1 MKRPKLKKA
10 SKRLTCSKRY
20 KIQKKVREHNKKLRK
35 EAKKQKV
42 RKVKKDP
49 GIPNAA
55 PFKEEIL
62 REAEHR
68 KLQLEELKEKQ
79 KLTKQKERAKKRKR
93 EAENNDP
100 ATKAK
105 KAKKEQT
112 VKKQLKSTSNKD
124 KNSKTLFCS
133 ELKKV
138 IEASDVILEVLD
150 ARDPLGCRCPQVE
163 ETILNLE
170 GKKKLILVLNKIDLV
185 PKDNVEKWLKYL
197 QNEFPTVAFKASTQL
212 QDKTVVCFCLALVTL
227 FFLYIC
233 VRGKGVGL
241 VKTKGE
247 LNVLRLFHE
256 NRVCWTDQTN
266 DIPMFLWCRVYPNKL
281 KFNHQKLMML
291 FFLLQQKKRR
301 AASGAV
307 DLTKGVTCLG
317 SDFLSQLL
325 GDYYRSRGTDDAIK
339 VGVVDLVPKDNVEKW
354 LKYLQNEFPT
364 VAFKASTQLQDKTV
378 QQKKRRAASGAV
390 DLTKGVTCL
399 GSDFLSQL
407 LGDYYRSRGTD
418 DAIKV
423 GVVGFPNVGKSSLI
437 NSMKKMR
444 ACHVGISRCTTRCMQ
459 LVHIDKSVKM
469 LDSPGIIAGSLNSA
483 VSLALRSASE
493 MEELVNPLEA
503 VNALLKHC
511 NKQQVMLQYNIPN
524 YRNSLEFL
532 TLFAMKRGCLKKG
545 GVPDTQKAAE
555 TLLNDWT
562 GAKVSYHSKPP
573 EQHKFPSHLSE
584 TAVAERLKEW
594 GTEKLE
600 QGNLNTIKNV
610 KCPSMASSIVFHST
624 GPTDGVLDEGV
635 KEPDEGQDEDEEVEI
650 GSEEEDEE
658 ELELDEVK
666 PKVKKVLPV
675 DKASNGKSEEKTTG
689 EQSTLQSQVVPVS
702 IDFSSSKKDDDAYD
716 FNTDFN

>member
-10 SKRLTCSKRY
+10 SKRVTCSKRY

-35 EAKKQKV
+35 ESKKQKI

-79 KLTKQKERAKKRKR
+79 KLAKQKQRAKKRKL
-93 EAENNDP
+93 EAENKDP

-150 ARDPLGCRCPQVE
+150 ARDPLGCRCPQLE

-212 QDKTVVCFCLALVTL
+212 QDKTV
-227 FFLYIC
+227 
-233 VRGKGVGL
+233 
-241 VKTKGE
+241 
-247 LNVLRLFHE
+247 
-256 NRVCWTDQTN
+256 
-266 DIPMFLWCRVYPNKL
+266 
-281 KFNHQKLMML
+281 
-291 FFLLQQKKRR
+291 QQKKRR

-307 DLTKGVTCLG
+307 DLSKGVTCLG
-317 SDFLSQLL
+317 SDVLL
-325 GDYYRSRGTDDAIK
+325 
-339 VGVVDLVPKDNVEKW
+339 
-354 LKYLQNEFPT
+354 
-364 VAFKASTQLQDKTV
+364 
-378 QQKKRRAASGAV
+378 
-390 DLTKGVTCL
+390 
-399 GSDFLSQL
+399 QL

-437 NSMKKMR
+437 NSMKKVR

-459 LVHIDKSVKM
+459 LVHVDKSVKM

-493 MEELVNPLEA
+493 MEKLGEPLEA
-503 VNALLKHC
+503 VHALLKHC

-532 TLFAMKRGCLKKG
+532 TLFAMKRGSLKKG

-562 GAKVSYHSKPP
+562 GAKLSYHSKPP
-573 EQHKFPSHLSE
+573 EQHKFPSRLSE
-584 TAVAERLKEW
+584 TDVAERLKEW
-594 GTEKLE
+594 GMEKLE

-610 KCPSMASSIVFHST
+610 KCPNMASSIVFHST
-624 GPTDGVLDEGV
+624 GPTDGVLEEGEV
-635 KEPDEGQDEDEEVEI
+635 KEPDEGEDEDVEL
-650 GSEEEDEE
+650 GSEEDVEEEEEEEEE
-658 ELELDEVK
+658 ELELDEIK
-666 PKVKKVLPV
+666 PNVKKVEKP
-675 DKASNGKSEEKTTG
+675 SNGKLEEKKTG
-689 EQSTLQSQVVPVS
+689 EQSRLQSQVVSIS

>member
-79 KLTKQKERAKKRKR
+79 KLTKQKERAKKRKL
-93 EAENNDP
+93 EAEKNDP

-150 ARDPLGCRCPQVE
+150 ARDPLGCRCLQVE

-170 GKKKLILVLNKIDLV
+170 GKKQLILVLNKI
-185 PKDNVEKWLKYL
+185 
-197 QNEFPTVAFKASTQL
+197 
-212 QDKTVVCFCLALVTL
+212 
-227 FFLYIC
+227 
-233 VRGKGVGL
+233 
-241 VKTKGE
+241 
-247 LNVLRLFHE
+247 
-256 NRVCWTDQTN
+256 
-266 DIPMFLWCRVYPNKL
+266 
-281 KFNHQKLMML
+281 
-291 FFLLQQKKRR
+291 
-301 AASGAV
+301 
-307 DLTKGVTCLG
+307 
-317 SDFLSQLL
+317 
-325 GDYYRSRGTDDAIK
+325 
-339 VGVVDLVPKDNVEKW
+339 DLVPKDNVEKW

-399 GSDFLSQL
+399 GSDFLLQL
-407 LGDYYRSRGTD
+407 LGDFYRSRGTD

-610 KCPSMASSIVFHST
+610 KCPNMASSIVFHST

-635 KEPDEGQDEDEEVEI
+635 VKEPDEGQDEDEEVEI
-650 GSEEEDEE
+650 GSEEEEEE
-658 ELELDEVK
+658 ELELDEIK

-689 EQSTLQSQVVPVS
+689 AQSTLQSQVVPVS

>member
-170 GKKKLILVLNKIDLV
+170 GKKKLILVLNKI
-185 PKDNVEKWLKYL
+185 
-197 QNEFPTVAFKASTQL
+197 
-212 QDKTVVCFCLALVTL
+212 
-227 FFLYIC
+227 
-233 VRGKGVGL
+233 
-241 VKTKGE
+241 
-247 LNVLRLFHE
+247 
-256 NRVCWTDQTN
+256 
-266 DIPMFLWCRVYPNKL
+266 
-281 KFNHQKLMML
+281 
-291 FFLLQQKKRR
+291 
-301 AASGAV
+301 
-307 DLTKGVTCLG
+307 
-317 SDFLSQLL
+317 
-325 GDYYRSRGTDDAIK
+325 
-339 VGVVDLVPKDNVEKW
+339 DLVPKDNVEKW

-635 KEPDEGQDEDEEVEI
+635 KEPDEGQDEDEDEEVEI

>member
-1 MKRPKLKKA
+1 NIELKKA

-170 GKKKLILVLNKIDLV
+170 GKKKLILVLNKI
-185 PKDNVEKWLKYL
+185 
-197 QNEFPTVAFKASTQL
+197 
-212 QDKTVVCFCLALVTL
+212 
-227 FFLYIC
+227 
-233 VRGKGVGL
+233 
-241 VKTKGE
+241 
-247 LNVLRLFHE
+247 
-256 NRVCWTDQTN
+256 
-266 DIPMFLWCRVYPNKL
+266 
-281 KFNHQKLMML
+281 
-291 FFLLQQKKRR
+291 
-301 AASGAV
+301 
-307 DLTKGVTCLG
+307 
-317 SDFLSQLL
+317 
-325 GDYYRSRGTDDAIK
+325 
-339 VGVVDLVPKDNVEKW
+339 
-354 LKYLQNEFPT
+354 
-364 VAFKASTQLQDKTV
+364 
-378 QQKKRRAASGAV
+378 
-390 DLTKGVTCL
+390 
-399 GSDFLSQL
+399 
-407 LGDYYRSRGTD
+407 
-418 DAIKV
+418 
-423 GVVGFPNVGKSSLI
+423 GFPNVGKSSLI

-545 GVPDTQKAAE
+545 GFPDTQKAAE

-675 DKASNGKSEEKTTG
+675 DEASNGKSEEKTTG
-689 EQSTLQSQVVPVS
+689 EQSTLQSQVVPFS

>member
-1 MKRPKLKKA
+1 MHYI
-10 SKRLTCSKRY
+10 C
-20 KIQKKVREHNKKLRK
+20 QV
-35 EAKKQKV
+35 
-42 RKVKKDP
+42 DW
-49 GIPNAA
+49 
-55 PFKEEIL
+55 
-62 REAEHR
+62 
-68 KLQLEELKEKQ
+68 
-79 KLTKQKERAKKRKR
+79 
-93 EAENNDP
+93 
-100 ATKAK
+100 
-105 KAKKEQT
+105 
-112 VKKQLKSTSNKD
+112 
-124 KNSKTLFCS
+124 
-133 ELKKV
+133 V

-170 GKKKLILVLNKIDLV
+170 GKKKLILVLNKI
-185 PKDNVEKWLKYL
+185 
-197 QNEFPTVAFKASTQL
+197 
-212 QDKTVVCFCLALVTL
+212 
-227 FFLYIC
+227 
-233 VRGKGVGL
+233 
-241 VKTKGE
+241 
-247 LNVLRLFHE
+247 
-256 NRVCWTDQTN
+256 
-266 DIPMFLWCRVYPNKL
+266 
-281 KFNHQKLMML
+281 
-291 FFLLQQKKRR
+291 
-301 AASGAV
+301 
-307 DLTKGVTCLG
+307 
-317 SDFLSQLL
+317 
-325 GDYYRSRGTDDAIK
+325 
-339 VGVVDLVPKDNVEKW
+339 DLVPKDNVEKW

-545 GVPDTQKAAE
+545 GFPDTQKAAE

-600 QGNLNTIKNV
+600 QGNLNTIKR
-610 KCPSMASSIVFHST
+610 
-624 GPTDGVLDEGV
+624 
-635 KEPDEGQDEDEEVEI
+635 
-650 GSEEEDEE
+650 
-658 ELELDEVK
+658 
-666 PKVKKVLPV
+666 
-675 DKASNGKSEEKTTG
+675 
-689 EQSTLQSQVVPVS
+689 EQSTLQSQVVPIS

>member
-49 GIPNAA
+49 GIPNSA

-79 KLTKQKERAKKRKR
+79 KLTKQKERAKKRKL
-93 EAENNDP
+93 EAEKNDP

-170 GKKKLILVLNKIDLV
+170 GKKKLILVLNKI
-185 PKDNVEKWLKYL
+185 
-197 QNEFPTVAFKASTQL
+197 
-212 QDKTVVCFCLALVTL
+212 
-227 FFLYIC
+227 
-233 VRGKGVGL
+233 
-241 VKTKGE
+241 
-247 LNVLRLFHE
+247 
-256 NRVCWTDQTN
+256 
-266 DIPMFLWCRVYPNKL
+266 
-281 KFNHQKLMML
+281 
-291 FFLLQQKKRR
+291 
-301 AASGAV
+301 
-307 DLTKGVTCLG
+307 
-317 SDFLSQLL
+317 
-325 GDYYRSRGTDDAIK
+325 
-339 VGVVDLVPKDNVEKW
+339 DLVPKDNVEKW

-610 KCPSMASSIVFHST
+610 KCPNMASSIVFHST
-624 GPTDGVLDEGV
+624 GPTDGVLDEGVV

>member
-1 MKRPKLKKA
+1 NIELKKA

-212 QDKTVVCFCLALVTL
+212 QDKTV
-227 FFLYIC
+227 
-233 VRGKGVGL
+233 
-241 VKTKGE
+241 
-247 LNVLRLFHE
+247 
-256 NRVCWTDQTN
+256 
-266 DIPMFLWCRVYPNKL
+266 
-281 KFNHQKLMML
+281 
-291 FFLLQQKKRR
+291 
-301 AASGAV
+301 
-307 DLTKGVTCLG
+307 
-317 SDFLSQLL
+317 
-325 GDYYRSRGTDDAIK
+325 
-339 VGVVDLVPKDNVEKW
+339 
-354 LKYLQNEFPT
+354 
-364 VAFKASTQLQDKTV
+364 

-511 NKQQVMLQYNIPN
+511 NKQQVPGI
-524 YRNSLEFL
+524 
-532 TLFAMKRGCLKKG
+532 
-545 GVPDTQKAAE
+545 
-555 TLLNDWT
+555 W
-562 GAKVSYHSKPP
+562 AKVSYHSKPP
-573 EQHKFPSHLSE
+573 EQHKFPFHLSE

-689 EQSTLQSQVVPVS
+689 MYCS
-702 IDFSSSKKDDDAYD
+702 
-716 FNTDFN
+716 

>member
-79 KLTKQKERAKKRKR
+79 KLTKQKERAKKRKL
-93 EAENNDP
+93 EAEKNDP

-150 ARDPLGCRCPQVE
+150 ARDPLGCRCLQVE

-170 GKKKLILVLNKIDLV
+170 GKKQLILVLNKI
-185 PKDNVEKWLKYL
+185 
-197 QNEFPTVAFKASTQL
+197 
-212 QDKTVVCFCLALVTL
+212 
-227 FFLYIC
+227 
-233 VRGKGVGL
+233 
-241 VKTKGE
+241 
-247 LNVLRLFHE
+247 
-256 NRVCWTDQTN
+256 
-266 DIPMFLWCRVYPNKL
+266 
-281 KFNHQKLMML
+281 
-291 FFLLQQKKRR
+291 
-301 AASGAV
+301 
-307 DLTKGVTCLG
+307 
-317 SDFLSQLL
+317 
-325 GDYYRSRGTDDAIK
+325 
-339 VGVVDLVPKDNVEKW
+339 DLVPKDNVEKW

-399 GSDFLSQL
+399 GSDFLLQL

-610 KCPSMASSIVFHST
+610 KCPNMASSIVFHST
-624 GPTDGVLDEGV
+624 GPTDGVLDEGVV

-658 ELELDEVK
+658 ELELDEIK

-689 EQSTLQSQVVPVS
+689 AQSTLQSQVVPVS

>member
-79 KLTKQKERAKKRKR
+79 KLTKQKERAKKRKL
-93 EAENNDP
+93 EAEKNDP

-124 KNSKTLFCS
+124 NNSKTLFCS

-163 ETILNLE
+163 ETILNLD

-185 PKDNVEKWLKYL
+185 PKE
-197 QNEFPTVAFKASTQL
+197 
-212 QDKTVVCFCLALVTL
+212 
-227 FFLYIC
+227 
-233 VRGKGVGL
+233 
-241 VKTKGE
+241 
-247 LNVLRLFHE
+247 
-256 NRVCWTDQTN
+256 
-266 DIPMFLWCRVYPNKL
+266 
-281 KFNHQKLMML
+281 
-291 FFLLQQKKRR
+291 
-301 AASGAV
+301 
-307 DLTKGVTCLG
+307 
-317 SDFLSQLL
+317 
-325 GDYYRSRGTDDAIK
+325 
-339 VGVVDLVPKDNVEKW
+339 NVEKW

-399 GSDFLSQL
+399 GSDFLLQL

-493 MEELVNPLEA
+493 MEELGNLLEA

-573 EQHKFPSHLSE
+573 EQHKFPSRLSE

-610 KCPSMASSIVFHST
+610 KCPNMASSIVFQST
-624 GPTDGVLDEGV
+624 GPTDGVLDEGVV

-658 ELELDEVK
+658 ELDEIK

>member
-79 KLTKQKERAKKRKR
+79 KLTKQKERAKKRKL
-93 EAENNDP
+93 EAEKNDP
-100 ATKAK
+100 VTKAK

-170 GKKKLILVLNKIDLV
+170 GKKQLILVLNKI
-185 PKDNVEKWLKYL
+185 
-197 QNEFPTVAFKASTQL
+197 
-212 QDKTVVCFCLALVTL
+212 
-227 FFLYIC
+227 
-233 VRGKGVGL
+233 
-241 VKTKGE
+241 
-247 LNVLRLFHE
+247 
-256 NRVCWTDQTN
+256 
-266 DIPMFLWCRVYPNKL
+266 
-281 KFNHQKLMML
+281 
-291 FFLLQQKKRR
+291 
-301 AASGAV
+301 
-307 DLTKGVTCLG
+307 
-317 SDFLSQLL
+317 
-325 GDYYRSRGTDDAIK
+325 
-339 VGVVDLVPKDNVEKW
+339 DLVPKDNVEKW

-399 GSDFLSQL
+399 GSDFLLQL

-610 KCPSMASSIVFHST
+610 KCPNMASSIMFHST

-635 KEPDEGQDEDEEVEI
+635 VKEPDEGQDEDEEVET

-658 ELELDEVK
+658 EEELELDEIK

-675 DKASNGKSEEKTTG
+675 DKASNGKSEEETTG
-689 EQSTLQSQVVPVS
+689 AQSTLQSQVVPVS

>member
-10 SKRLTCSKRY
+10 SKRVTCSKRY

-35 EAKKQKV
+35 AAKKQKI

-55 PFKEEIL
+55 PFKEELL

-79 KLTKQKERAKKRKR
+79 KLAKQKQRAKKREL
-93 EAENNDP
+93 EAEKKDP

-150 ARDPLGCRCPQVE
+150 ARDPLGCRCPQLE
-163 ETILNLE
+163 ETILNFE
-170 GKKKLILVLNKIDLV
+170 GKKKLILVLNKTDLV

-197 QNEFPTVAFKASTQL
+197 QNEFPTVVFKASTQL
-212 QDKTVVCFCLALVTL
+212 QDKTMQ
-227 FFLYIC
+227 
-233 VRGKGVGL
+233 
-241 VKTKGE
+241 E
-247 LNVLRLFHE
+247 
-256 NRVCWTDQTN
+256 
-266 DIPMFLWCRVYPNKL
+266 
-281 KFNHQKLMML
+281 
-291 FFLLQQKKRR
+291 KKRR
-301 AASGAV
+301 AASGVV

-317 SDFLSQLL
+317 SDVLL
-325 GDYYRSRGTDDAIK
+325 
-339 VGVVDLVPKDNVEKW
+339 
-354 LKYLQNEFPT
+354 
-364 VAFKASTQLQDKTV
+364 
-378 QQKKRRAASGAV
+378 
-390 DLTKGVTCL
+390 
-399 GSDFLSQL
+399 QL

-437 NSMKKMR
+437 NSMKKVR

-469 LDSPGIIAGSLNSA
+469 LDSPCIIAGSLNSA

-493 MEELVNPLEA
+493 MEKLGDLLEA
-503 VNALLKHC
+503 VHALLKHC
-511 NKQQVMLQYNIPN
+511 NKQQVMLQYNVPN
-524 YRNSLEFL
+524 YKNSLEFL
-532 TLFAMKRGCLKKG
+532 TLFAMKRGYLKKG

-573 EQHKFPSHLSE
+573 EQHTFPSRLSE
-584 TAVAERLKEW
+584 TDVAERLKEW
-594 GTEKLE
+594 EMEKLK

-610 KCPSMASSIVFHST
+610 KCPNMASSIVFHSS
-624 GPTDGVLDEGV
+624 GPTDGVLEEGEV
-635 KEPDEGQDEDEEVEI
+635 KEPDEWQDEEVEL
-650 GSEEEDEE
+650 GSEEEDEDEE
-658 ELELDEVK
+658 ELELDEIK
-666 PKVKKVLPV
+666 PKVEKVLPV
-675 DKASNGKSEEKTTG
+675 DKASNGKLEEKTTG
-689 EQSTLQSQVVPVS
+689 EHSRLQSQVVPVS

>member
-100 ATKAK
+100 TTKAK

-170 GKKKLILVLNKIDLV
+170 GKKKLILVLNKI
-185 PKDNVEKWLKYL
+185 
-197 QNEFPTVAFKASTQL
+197 
-212 QDKTVVCFCLALVTL
+212 
-227 FFLYIC
+227 
-233 VRGKGVGL
+233 
-241 VKTKGE
+241 
-247 LNVLRLFHE
+247 
-256 NRVCWTDQTN
+256 
-266 DIPMFLWCRVYPNKL
+266 
-281 KFNHQKLMML
+281 
-291 FFLLQQKKRR
+291 
-301 AASGAV
+301 
-307 DLTKGVTCLG
+307 
-317 SDFLSQLL
+317 
-325 GDYYRSRGTDDAIK
+325 
-339 VGVVDLVPKDNVEKW
+339 DLVPKDNVEKW